1 MAGTVHWDRVKILPN
16 YDTKGWWEANKRREY
31 VVSQCNTCGNRW
43 FPPLP
48 ACHKCHS
55 MDVGWFK
62 TQGKGVIYSYVV
74 VVQPIFAHF
83 ADAVPYVVAVI
94 ELPDA
99 NNPEGYAVRVAGVL
113 RDEEAAVAIGLPV
126 DVDWEETP
134 DPEIVIPF
142 WRISGTAEGT
152 WKFPG

>member
-74 VVQPIFAHF
+74 VV
-83 ADAVPYVVAVI
+83 
-94 ELPDA
+94 
-99 NNPEGYAVRVAGVL
+99 
-113 RDEEAAVAIGLPV
+113 
-126 DVDWEETP
+126 
-134 DPEIVIPF
+134 
-142 WRISGTAEGT
+142 
-152 WKFPG
+152 